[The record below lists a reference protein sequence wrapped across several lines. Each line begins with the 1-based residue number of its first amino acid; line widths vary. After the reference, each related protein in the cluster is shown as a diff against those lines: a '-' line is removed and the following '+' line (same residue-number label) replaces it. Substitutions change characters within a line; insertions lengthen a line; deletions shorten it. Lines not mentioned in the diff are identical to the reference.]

1 MLESSEPD
9 ARAVA
14 IMGFLSKFFGGDSA
28 SSAPPS
34 DKDTS
39 GNDPDAS
46 VARRA
51 SVEPNANV
59 EAERAPSPARP
70 PPPIRVPV
78 ETVVAKPLAE
88 PALLEPKSEP
98 KVKAPQPPFPLPGG
112 PKAHAPLTPPPRTP
126 APRTATLLGV
136 EAPATGRYRLSAS
149 EADEEPPSDAKTQK
163 VIINTAALEAAPKV
177 RPDSATLGGPR
188 QVAPKTAVRVG
199 ATPKSMAELWQD
211 SIGEETTNPGVG
223 HHAVVRPPRKPELPH
238 AELKLLADFVVQL
251 SLGPVSGLWLMEVK
265 PAIAVLRSAAA
276 GQGLGELSSALEQ
289 LEPIVLAAPAQRI
302 DGESRSRLLAKLEP
316 LERWLP
322 TKDLATEKS
331 GRERLIL
338 DQLIAQISGLH
349 PSSRRRLEDRGFAS
363 LERLRA
369 ASAELLVQEI
379 DLSPQHAE
387 GLLAAF
393 QSYYEER
400 AERPPALGRG
410 LERCMSDA
418 LGALERSAVE
428 FDLACDTGD
437 SERKRNA
444 RRQRAH
450 AIAHT
455 NLLLAELG
463 ESELI
468 DQMVRCS
475 VQERVERLR
484 QWLGTSLGPQ
494 SAV

>member
-1 MLESSEPD
+1 
-9 ARAVA
+9 
-14 IMGFLSKFFGGDSA
+14 MGFLSKFFGGDSP

-39 GNDPDAS
+39 RDDPGAS
-46 VARRA
+46 NAPR
-51 SVEPNANV
+51 ANV
-59 EAERAPSPARP
+59 EQQSTKSEAPRPAPPAKP
-70 PPPIRVPV
+70 PPLVRVPV
-78 ETVVAKPLAE
+78 ETVVARPLPEQAQV
-88 PALLEPKSEP
+88 EPKTEP

-112 PKAHAPLTPPPRTP
+112 PKPHAPLTPPPRTP
-126 APRTATLLGV
+126 APRAATLIGV
-136 EAPATGRYRLSAS
+136 EAPATGRYRLLAT
-149 EADEEPPSDAKTQK
+149 EGEDGPPSDAKTQK
-163 VIINTAALEAAPKV
+163 VIINTSALDSAPKV
-177 RPDSATLGGPR
+177 RPDTATLGGQR
-188 QVAPKTAVRVG
+188 LVAPKTAVRVG
-199 ATPKSMAELWQD
+199 AKPKSMAELWD
-211 SIGEETTNPGVG
+211 PIGEETTNPGVG
-223 HHAVVRPPRKPELPH
+223 AHAVVRPPRKPELPRD
-238 AELKLLADFVVQL
+238 ELKLLADFAVQL
-251 SLGPVSGLWLMEVK
+251 SLGPVSGLWLMEAK
-265 PAIAVLRSAAA
+265 PAVAVLKSAATD
-276 GQGLGELSSALEQ
+276 QGIAELLSALEQ
-289 LEPIVLAAPAQRI
+289 LEPVMLAAPAQRI
-302 DGESRSRLLAKLEP
+302 DGEPRSALLAKLKP

-322 TKDLATEKS
+322 SKDIASETS

-410 LERCMSDA
+410 LERCVTDA
-418 LGALERSAVE
+418 VGALERSAIE
-428 FDLACDTGD
+428 FDQACDTSD

-444 RRQRAH
+444 RKQRAQ

-484 QWLGTSLGPQ
+484 QWLGTSLGSQ
-494 SAV
+494 SAM

>member
-1 MLESSEPD
+1 
-9 ARAVA
+9 
-14 IMGFLSKFFGGDSA
+14 MGFLSKFFGGDSA

-34 DKDTS
+34 DKDIS
-39 GNDPDAS
+39 GDDSGTN
-46 VARRA
+46 RA
-51 SVEPNANV
+51 PRTNV
-59 EAERAPSPARP
+59 EQSAKTEPQPAAPAPAKP
-70 PPPIRVPV
+70 PPLPQRVPV
-78 ETVVAKPLAE
+78 ETVVAKPLLE
-88 PALLEPKSEP
+88 QPPVEPKPEA
-98 KVKAPQPPFPLPGG
+98 KAKAPQPPFPLPGG
-112 PKAHAPLTPPPRTP
+112 SKPHPLTPPPRTP
-126 APRTATLLGV
+126 APRAATLIGV
-136 EAPATGRYRLSAS
+136 EAPATGRYRLSATDS
-149 EADEEPPSDAKTQK
+149 DDEPPSDAKTQK
-163 VIINTAALEAAPKV
+163 VIINTGADGMPRLK
-177 RPDSATLGGPR
+177 PDTGTLGGQR
-188 QVAPKTAVRVG
+188 LVAPKTAVRVG
-199 ATPKSMAELWQD
+199 ARSKSLDELWHD

-223 HHAVVRPPRKPELPH
+223 HHAVVRPPRKPELPR
-238 AELKLLADFVVQL
+238 AELKLLADFAVQL
-251 SLGPVSGLWLMEVK
+251 ALGPVSGLWLMEAK
-265 PAIAVLRSAAA
+265 PAVAVLRGAAA
-276 GQGLGELSSALEQ
+276 AQGIGELLSALEE
-289 LEPIVLAAPAQRI
+289 LEPALLEAPAQRI
-302 DGESRSRLLAKLEP
+302 DGERRSALLARLKP

-322 TKDLATEKS
+322 SRDIATETT

-369 ASAELLVQEI
+369 ASAEVLVREI
-379 DLSPQHAE
+379 ELSPQHAE

-393 QSYYEER
+393 QSYYAER

-418 LGALERSAVE
+418 LGALERSALE
-428 FDLACDTGD
+428 YDQAYDTGD

-444 RRQRAH
+444 RKQRAQ
-450 AIAHT
+450 AIANL

-484 QWLGTSLGPQ
+484 QWLGTSLGSQ